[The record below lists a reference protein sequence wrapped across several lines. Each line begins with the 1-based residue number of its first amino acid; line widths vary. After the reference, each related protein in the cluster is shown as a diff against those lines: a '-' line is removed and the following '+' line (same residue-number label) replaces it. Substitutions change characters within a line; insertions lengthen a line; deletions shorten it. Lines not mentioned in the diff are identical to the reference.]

1 MHIQYNAAELAGTMD
16 STAAAVKQPTQW
28 LLSETYWPKATNTQC
43 LRFSY
48 KQLL

>member
-16 STAAAVKQPTQW
+16 STAAVKQPTQW
-28 LLSETYWPKATNTQC
+28 LLSETYWPKVTNTQC
-43 LRFSY
+43 LSFSY